1 MQVKVCN
8 HPDLPSCSIHHRL
21 GVVSQAHERGLDM
34 SEWKPVIED
43 LDYLK
48 QKYEHAAAFSHDKD
62 YVDQL
67 YRQWQDAIA
76 QTERNE
82 GLEESG
88 SAPYLT
94 TDEEPW
100 ASYNKQ
106 EYEQRGQWGKLPTR
120 NIKEAR
126 RNSYRYYREAI
137 LEHNEGRAAHYA
149 YRVSL
154 MDAELERRN
163 RRDERRGKR

>member
-1 MQVKVCN
+1 
-8 HPDLPSCSIHHRL
+8 
-21 GVVSQAHERGLDM
+21 M
-34 SEWKPVIED
+34 SGWEPQTQN

-48 QKYEHAAAFSHDKD
+48 QKYEQAAAFSHDKA
-62 YVDQL
+62 YIDQL

-82 GLEESG
+82 RLEESG

-94 TDEEPW
+94 THEEPW

-106 EYEQRGQWGKLPTR
+106 EYERRGQWRTMPTR
-120 NIKEAR
+120 YIKQAR
-126 RNSYRYYREAI
+126 RNSYRDYQESI

-149 YRVSL
+149 YRISL

-163 RRDERRGKR
+163 RRDQRRGKR

>member
-1 MQVKVCN
+1 
-8 HPDLPSCSIHHRL
+8 
-21 GVVSQAHERGLDM
+21 M
-34 SEWKPVIED
+34 SEWKPTQD

-48 QKYEHAAAFSHDKD
+48 QQYEQAAAFSDDKD
-62 YVDQL
+62 YIDKL
-67 YRQWQDAIA
+67 YRRWQDAIA
-76 QTERNE
+76 QVKTNE

-106 EYEQRGQWGKLPTR
+106 EYEQRGQWRTIPTR
-120 NIKEAR
+120 YIKEAR
-126 RNSYRYYREAI
+126 RNSYRDYQESI
-137 LEHNEGRAAHYA
+137 LEHNEDRAAHYA
-149 YRVSL
+149 YRISL
-154 MDAELERRN
+154 MDDELERRN